1 MTRRGYVSVAAAAV
15 AALVW
20 SAPAWAQNDKPWSV
34 TYDLGG
40 QVAVSGDAHGGGTG
54 TVLKLPTTVNAKS
67 YGDVFG
73 PGLYWALGV
82 GYRVSSHG
90 EVRVA
95 GSYTSN
101 PSEKLQV
108 GTVANLPLNAK
119 FDDYKAF
126 GMDFG
131 YRHYLSR
138 GRVSPYVGGGAG
150 FTRVEAI
157 ASTLT
162 VPAANVTLANV
173 PFYKASTVPSVGV
186 AGGAQVRLTDM
197 LAFQAGVDL
206 RWHGDLEQNEGL
218 AGTGL
223 ENINDKSR
231 RWAMPVTAGLTV
243 RF

>member
-1 MTRRGYVSVAAAAV
+1 MTRTGHFAVAAAALAV
-15 AALVW
+15 LVW
-20 SAPAWAQNDKPWSV
+20 SAPAQAQNDKPWSV
-34 TYDLGG
+34 TYDLGA
-40 QVAVSGDAHGGGTG
+40 QVAASGDAHGGGTG
-54 TVLKLPTTVNAKS
+54 TVLKLPTSVAAKS

-82 GYRVSSHG
+82 GYRVSPHG

-108 GTVANLPLNAK
+108 GTVATLPLNAK

-131 YRHYLSR
+131 YRHYLSS
-138 GRVSPYVGGGAG
+138 GKVKPYVGGAAG
-150 FTRVEAI
+150 FTRVDAI

-173 PFYKASTVPSVGV
+173 PFYKTSTVPSVGV
-186 AGGAQVRLTDM
+186 AGGAQVHLTDM

-206 RWHGDLEQNEGL
+206 RWHGDLTQNEGL

-223 ENINDKSR
+223 ENINDRSR
-231 RWAMPVTAGLTV
+231 RWALPVTAGLTV